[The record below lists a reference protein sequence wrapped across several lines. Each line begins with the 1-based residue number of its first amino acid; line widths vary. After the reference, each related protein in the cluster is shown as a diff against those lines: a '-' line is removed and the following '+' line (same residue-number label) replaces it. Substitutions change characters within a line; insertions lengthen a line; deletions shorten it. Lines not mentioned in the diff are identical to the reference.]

1 MKKISKKIALLALS
15 SATLFASE
23 PIVPIPKVVEY
34 DLKKALLGK
43 ELFEETGLS
52 KDSKVACVN
61 CHSYEHGGAGNE
73 KVSVGAHDSKSSANI
88 PTVFNAYFN
97 FRQFYNGRA
106 KDLKEHL
113 KDSLNSSTKMYKSTK
128 DIETFLRNS
137 KKYLELFEDV
147 YNKKPSVDLMIDA
160 IVEFEKALYTPDSR
174 FDRFLRGEIE
184 LTDREMRGYKLFK
197 KFGCITCHTGVN
209 VGGNSF
215 QKAGLIVE
223 IPWSDKNPDLYSLTK
238 KEADKNVYKVPT
250 LRNIALTKPYLHNG
264 MFDSL
269 KEAVIT
275 IAYVNL
281 GIRISE
287 EEALDVVEFFKSL
300 TGKKP
305 KILQEYEK

>member
-1 MKKISKKIALLALS
+1 MRGISRKLLFLILS
-15 SATLFASE
+15 SLVLFASE
-23 PIVPIPKVVEY
+23 PITPIPKVVKY

-52 KDSKVACVN
+52 KDGKVACVS
-61 CHSYEHGGAGNE
+61 CHNYDHGGAEDKKISTGIHGLKGN
-73 KVSVGAHDSKSSANI
+73 ANA

-97 FRQFYNGRA
+97 FRQFWNGRA
-106 KDLKEHL
+106 KDLKEQARGPLHNPVEMGMTA
-113 KDSLNSSTKMYKSTK
+113 KDA
-128 DIETFLRNS
+128 EEFLQNS
-137 KKYLELFEDV
+137 KKYLKLFNNV
-147 YNKKPSVDLMIDA
+147 YHKKPTLDLMIDA

-184 LTDREMRGYKLFK
+184 LTNSEMRGYRLFK
-197 KFGCITCHTGVN
+197 EFGCITCHTGVN

-215 QKAGLIVE
+215 QKAGLIVA

-238 KEADKNVYKVPT
+238 KEIDKNVYKVPT

-264 MFDSL
+264 AFDNL
-269 KEAVIT
+269 KEAVVT

-281 GIRISE
+281 GIHISE
-287 EEALDVVEFFKSL
+287 DDALDIVEFLKSL

-305 KILQEYEK
+305 KILQENRR